1 MCVCI
6 HVFQI
11 PRYVFYTHTHIS
23 SVYTVVI
30 IEYTFYIYPRV
41 GASALEHCLPVRAG
55 VLGSGHMQSSQWG
68 LLEAADRAEA
78 KTSHWVTYT
87 EHSRGHEL
95 DACGLLILPER
106 HVPGSQKQ
114 CKLWF

>member
-1 MCVCI
+1 M
-6 HVFQI
+6 
-11 PRYVFYTHTHIS
+11 FYTHTHIS

-68 LLEAADRAEA
+68 LQTELRQKPHIGSHTQDTAGDMSWMPVDTSYCLRGTFLAAKSNVSCAS
-78 KTSHWVTYT
+78 KP
-87 EHSRGHEL
+87 
-95 DACGLLILPER
+95 LLA
-106 HVPGSQKQ
+106 SQIIY
-114 CKLWF
+114 